1 MTERHFETKAEL
13 RDFVADIADEY
24 REDADE
30 WGTYEAA
37 TALYDDHD
45 LCPWSITTHLESNVP
60 YDELSG
66 PDPREML
73 VHEAYLCL
81 EALLAEIYD
90 LGDE

>member
-1 MTERHFETKAEL
+1 MTERHFESEAEL
-13 RDFVADIADEY
+13 QGFVADVADEY
-24 REDADE
+24 RADADE
-30 WGTYEAA
+30 SGTYEAA
-37 TALYDDHD
+37 TALYDDYD

-81 EALLAEIYD
+81 EEMLVETYD
-90 LGDE
+90 SNDE

>member
-1 MTERHFETKAEL
+1 MTERHFDSETEL
-13 RDFVADIADEY
+13 REFVADVAAEYRADADEY
-24 REDADE
+24 GA
-30 WGTYEAA
+30 YEAA

-73 VHEAYLCL
+73 VQEACLCIESVL
-81 EALLAEIYD
+81 TDIYTD
-90 LGDE
+90 TSE

>member
-1 MTERHFETKAEL
+1 MTERHFGSESEL
-13 RDFVADIADEY
+13 RDFIADVADEY
-24 REDADE
+24 RADADE

-37 TALYDDHD
+37 TALYDDYD

-73 VHEAYLCL
+73 VQEAYLCL
-81 EALLAEIYD
+81 DELLTEVYD
-90 LGDE
+90 E